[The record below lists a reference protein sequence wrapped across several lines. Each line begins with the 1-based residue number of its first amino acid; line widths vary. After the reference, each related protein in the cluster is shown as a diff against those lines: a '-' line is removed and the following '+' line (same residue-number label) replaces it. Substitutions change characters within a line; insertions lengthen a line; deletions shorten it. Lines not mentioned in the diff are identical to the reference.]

1 MKSAER
7 TLIALLV
14 LAGLAAAGCGGPR
27 REVVQATDMQPESR
41 PVASPQG
48 VWHVIEAGQTLWRI
62 AKVYE
67 VSLDELSRVNDID
80 DPTSLAIGRRLFVP
94 GATSLREVPAYPLSM
109 SHGERVS
116 PRPPRSRFDW
126 PVADGRILSG
136 YGVPRRSHRHDGID
150 IGSKHGEP
158 VRAAQSGRV
167 VYSGSTLRGYGKT
180 IIIDHGKELQS
191 LYAHNSDLVAREGDW
206 VQRGQVVAR
215 VGRTGNATTDHCHF
229 EIRRKDVPVDPM
241 PYLTSRTESTR

>member
-1 MKSAER
+1 
-7 TLIALLV
+7 
-14 LAGLAAAGCGGPR
+14 
-27 REVVQATDMQPESR
+27 VVQAVEVTRESR

-48 VWHVIEAGQTLWRI
+48 VWHVIESGQTLWRI

-67 VSLDELSRVNDID
+67 VSLDELSRVNDIG
-80 DPTSLAIGRRLFVP
+80 DPTALAIGRRLFVP
-94 GATSLREVPAYPLSM
+94 GATALREVPAYPLSM

-116 PRPPRSRFDW
+116 SGSARSSFDW
-126 PVADGRILSG
+126 PVADGRVLSG
-136 YGVPRRSHRHDGID
+136 YGVRRHSHRHDGID
-150 IGSKHGEP
+150 IGSKAGEP

-241 PYLTSRTESTR
+241 PYLTSRAESTR